1 MPTVGEMAHDE
12 VVGSQLVFVRP
23 VNIRGA
29 EDCVAAAVEGN
40 CDVLVAAASLD
51 EESPFVIDIKLGKW
65 EVRDDELIG
74 RGKVGGLV
82 AGIAAWFQ

>member
-1 MPTVGEMAHDE
+1 M
-12 VVGSQLVFVRP
+12 FVRS
-23 VNIRGA
+23 VNIRGT
-29 EDCVAAAVEGN
+29 EDCTTLAVEVN

-65 EVRDDELIG
+65 EVRDEELVG